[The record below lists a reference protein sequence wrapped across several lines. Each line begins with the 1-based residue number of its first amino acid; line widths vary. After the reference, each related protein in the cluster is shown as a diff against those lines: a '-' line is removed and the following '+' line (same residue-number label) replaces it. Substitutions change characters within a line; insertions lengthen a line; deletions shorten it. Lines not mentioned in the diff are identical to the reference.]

1 MEDSL
6 VSMTL
11 KTYLYMFEIVISYKE
26 LLKLQ
31 WILSI
36 YHSLSLEF
44 CFS

>member
-31 WILSI
+31 WIFVNI
-36 YHSLSLEF
+36 SLIIIGILL
-44 CFS
+44 